1 MEAIPATAGADT
13 VEAGAGAPAG
23 PRPEAGPVSPAG
35 PASPV
40 GPVSPA
46 GPISPGG
53 PAGHA
58 DAGTGPPG
66 HPDRHTAPVRP
77 TDRWRVARWQVRL
90 PWSDTPADPVG
101 ELIRAH
107 KQTQPRGDLRLLAR
121 AHATAERMHQG
132 QRRISGEPY
141 ISHPVAVTRILAD
154 LGMDTT
160 TLVAALLHDTVED
173 TSYTLS
179 ALSDD
184 FGAEVALLVD
194 GVTKFDRAFFGET
207 AEAETIRKM
216 LVRAGQ
222 DVRVLIIKIA
232 DRLHNM
238 RTLGARTAAAR
249 ARVAAT
255 TLDVLVPLA
264 DRLGIQALK
273 RSLEDSV
280 LAVLEPVAYAAI
292 DAHVRN
298 RPEWTATLDRAVEG
312 AHRGLDQARIDARV
326 SPLHRH
332 YYSIWKDTIG
342 AGHPLDHD
350 LPRIAVVV
358 RGERTDCYTA
368 LGALHSMWRPVPGRF
383 KDFIA
388 TPKHNLYRSL
398 HTTVVGPEQQP
409 VEVLIRTESM
419 HHVAEYGIAA
429 HFLDPEGAVQLD
441 PTERAEQLA
450 WLRRVVDWQRSV
462 DDAAGFLEALRC
474 DLVDQQI
481 QVFTTAG
488 RPVQLPV
495 EATPVDLAY
504 VLDPALGNA
513 CVGATING
521 RLAPVTATLDDGDVV
536 EILTRGPA
544 ADGDEV
550 PDRSEG
556 PALEWLKS
564 VRTPQAHL
572 EINKWYAGNSEPGAT
587 AAQRV
592 TLGRAA
598 IGLALRTRGRGLA
611 GDGPIAQLAGRIGYP
626 DLDSLLVAVADRRL
640 AANDVVD
647 QLIALVDRTVP
658 PASDPVG

>member
-1 MEAIPATAGADT
+1 MEAIPAVTQADADAGAT
-13 VEAGAGAPAG
+13 GQAAT
-23 PRPEAGPVSPAG
+23 RPEAGPAEPD
-35 PASPV
+35 ASV
-40 GPVSPA
+40 RS
-46 GPISPGG
+46 
-53 PAGHA
+53 
-58 DAGTGPPG
+58 GPPG
-66 HPDRHTAPVRP
+66 HTDRHAAPTRP

-90 PWSDTPADPVG
+90 PWADTPADPVG

-107 KQTQPRGDLRLLAR
+107 KHAQPRGDLRLLAR
-121 AHATAERMHQG
+121 AYTTADRMHRG

-179 ALSDD
+179 ALEAD

-194 GVTKFDRAFFGET
+194 GVTKLDRAFFGET

-216 LVRAGQ
+216 LVRAGE

-249 ARVAAT
+249 VRVAGT
-255 TLDVLVPLA
+255 TRDVLVPLA

-280 LAVLEPVAYAAI
+280 LAILDPAAYAAI
-292 DAHVRN
+292 DGHVRN
-298 RPEWTATLDRAVEG
+298 RPEWRATLSRAVTE
-312 AHRGLDQARIDARV
+312 AHRGLAQARIDARV
-326 SPLHRH
+326 SPRHRH
-332 YYSIWKDTIG
+332 YYSIWKDTID

-368 LGALHSMWRPVPGRF
+368 LGTLHAMWHPVPGRF

-398 HTTVVGPEQQP
+398 HTTVVGPDQHP

-419 HHVAEYGIAA
+419 HHIAEYGIAA
-429 HFLDPEGAVQLD
+429 HFLDPDAAVRLD
-441 PTERAEQLA
+441 PAERAEQLA
-450 WLRRVVDWQRSV
+450 WLRRVVDWQRNV

-481 QVFTTAG
+481 QVFTADG
-488 RPVQLPV
+488 RPVHLPV
-495 EATPVDLAY
+495 EAIPVDLAY
-504 VLDPALGNA
+504 VLDPDLGNA

-521 RLAPVTATLDDGDVV
+521 RLAPVTATLVDGDVV
-536 EILTRGPA
+536 EILTRDRL
-544 ADGDEV
+544 ADGDDI
-550 PDRSEG
+550 PDRSDG
-556 PALEWLKS
+556 PSLEWLRH
-564 VRTPQAHL
+564 VRTPQAQL
-572 EINKWYAGNSEPGAT
+572 EINKWYAGNSQPGAT

-611 GDGPIAQLAGRIGYP
+611 GDGPIAHLAGRLGYP
-626 DLDSLLVAVADRRL
+626 DLDSLLVAIADHRL
-640 AANDVVD
+640 VANDVVD

-658 PASDPVG
+658 PVAEAADEPVA